1 MATMAQILDKNG
13 DPVMVTRQ
21 ISREC
26 ALTNQDRLI
35 VMEAIQDMFVQREI
49 FFDLSGVGLLTPII
63 KNHD

>member
-63 KNHD
+63 KKHD